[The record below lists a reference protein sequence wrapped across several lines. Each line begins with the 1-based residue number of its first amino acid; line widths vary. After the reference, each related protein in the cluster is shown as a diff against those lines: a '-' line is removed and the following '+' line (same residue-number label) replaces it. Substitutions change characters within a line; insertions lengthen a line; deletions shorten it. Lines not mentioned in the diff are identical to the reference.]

1 MANKLYEEQSVQN
14 IANAIRTKNGLS
26 TTYKI
31 AEMAQAILDIPTGGG
46 GTNYL
51 PTVCN
56 DASTYS
62 LPSGALTGVTN
73 IRSYMFYGAK
83 VSTIAFPSGLTTI
96 GESAFQ
102 GASLGGGAIRIPS
115 SVTSIGA
122 NAFQGTTGR
131 VFIFEGNTPPT
142 LGSSALASNYTE
154 IAQTSIYVP
163 DDYVNT
169 YKTASGW
176 SAYSLQIHPVSEYAE

>member
-46 GTNYL
+46 TNYL

-56 DASTYS
+56 DASSYT

-73 IRSYMFYGAK
+73 IREYMFYGAK
-83 VSTIAFPSGLTTI
+83 ITSISLPSGLTSV
-96 GESAFQ
+96 GNSAFQ
-102 GASLGGGAIRIPS
+102 GSSLTQIDFPA
-115 SVTSIGA
+115 SVTSLGDSA
-122 NAFQGTTGR
+122 CQGTTGKT
-131 VFIFEGNTPPT
+131 FIFRGTTPPT
-142 LGSSALASNYTE
+142 IGTQCFGASATE
-154 IAQTSIYVP
+154 ISNSAIYVP

-169 YKTASGW
+169 YKQASGW
-176 SAYSLQIHPVSEYAE
+176 GPYTNIIHPISEI

>member
-51 PTVCN
+51 PVVLN
-56 DASTYS
+56 DASSYT

-73 IRSYMFYGAK
+73 IRDYSFYGAK
-83 VSTIAFPSGLTTI
+83 VSSIALPSGLLTI
-96 GESAFQ
+96 GDYAFQ
-102 GASLGGGAIRIPS
+102 NADLSGGAITIPS
-115 SVTSIGA
+115 SVTSIGTY
-122 NAFQGTTGR
+122 AFQGTTGR
-131 VFIFEGNTPPT
+131 TFIFQSTTPPT
-142 LGSSALASNYTE
+142 LDYHAIADNYTE
-154 IAQTSIYVP
+154 IAQTAIYVP
-163 DDYVNT
+163 DDSVNT
-169 YKTASGW
+169 YKNGSGW
-176 SAYSLQIHPVSEYAE
+176 SALINIIYPISDYNP